1 MKNSK
6 SLIEHFVSESVRV
19 KTEFFHTNAAL
30 VAETAARM
38 AAAFRD
44 GRKVLLFGNGGSA
57 ADAQHIAAEFVGR
70 FIPDRI
76 PLPAISLATDTSAL
90 TALGNDY
97 GYNAVFSRQLQ
108 ALGNP
113 GDIAIGISTS
123 GNSPSVVEALEVA
136 RTKGLVTIG
145 FTGQGGGKMNGKADV
160 LFCVP
165 TRVTPRV
172 QETHIILGH
181 IICELIDR
189 ELFPEA
195 YPQD

>member
-6 SLIEHFVSESVRV
+6 TLIEHFVSESVRV
-19 KTEFFHTNAAL
+19 KTEFFQANAGL
-30 VAETAARM
+30 VAETASKM
-38 AAAFRD
+38 AVALRE

-70 FIPDRI
+70 FIPDRA

-90 TALGNDY
+90 TALSNDY

-108 ALGNP
+108 ALGNA
-113 GDIAIGISTS
+113 GDIAIAISTS
-123 GNSPSVVEALEVA
+123 GNSTSVLEALDVA
-136 RTKGLVTIG
+136 RSKGLFTIG

-165 TRVTPRV
+165 THMTPRI
-172 QETHIILGH
+172 QETHILLGH
-181 IICELIDR
+181 ILCELIDR

-195 YPQD
+195 YPRD